1 MPLVQ
6 PQVRVETAD
15 QIPVDVEATVTAPEE
30 PRTGDTSPDHSRSG
44 DDIAEAIGVAE
55 RGADVDEVHDRGT
68 EATSGTA
75 PVERTA
81 GDPEMT
87 EGQVAYGSDDTDT
100 DGIPAPGTTPGPS
113 DTSSGVAQSVVA
125 GRTSDRVASGDES
138 G

>member
-1 MPLVQ
+1 M
-6 PQVRVETAD
+6 
-15 QIPVDVEATVTAPEE
+15 TAPEE

-44 DDIAEAIGVAE
+44 NDIAEAIGVAE
-55 RGADVDEVHDRGT
+55 RGTRVEEVHDRGT

-87 EGQVAYGSDDTDT
+87 EGQVAYGSDEIDD
-100 DGIPAPGTTPGPS
+100 DGTPAPGTTPGPS
-113 DTSSGVAQSVVA
+113 DTSSGVAQSLLA

-138 G
+138 S